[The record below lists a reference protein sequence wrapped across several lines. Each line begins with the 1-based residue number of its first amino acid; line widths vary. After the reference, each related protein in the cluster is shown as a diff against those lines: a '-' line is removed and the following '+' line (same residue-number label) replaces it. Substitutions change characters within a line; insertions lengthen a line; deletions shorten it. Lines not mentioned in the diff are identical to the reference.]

1 MDWYYVVAV
10 IAAFVAVVGVLIYLG
25 KKGYVSSELMRTIK
39 TLVSGMSDLLDIF
52 AKKNNQNQLVT
63 VLDKATDLLEMAV
76 LAAENMYYNGEIT
89 ADQRYE
95 VCVDIFTEL
104 LASYQIQVP
113 ESFVLTMRSLIA
125 AMCETMG
132 HMRATKAEL
141 EALEGKE

>member
-113 ESFVLTMRSLIA
+113 DSFVLTMRSLIA

-141 EALEGKE
+141 EALEGGE

>member
-25 KKGYVSSELMRTIK
+25 KKGYISSELMRTIK
-39 TLVSGMSDLLDIF
+39 TLVSGMSDLLAIF
-52 AKKNNQNQLVT
+52 AKKNDQNQLVT

-95 VCVDIFTEL
+95 ICVDIFTEL
-104 LASYQIQVP
+104 LTSYQIQVP

-141 EALEGKE
+141 EALEGTE

>member
-25 KKGYVSSELMRTIK
+25 KKGYISSELMRTIK

-52 AKKNNQNQLVT
+52 AKKNDQNQLVT